1 MRVKIIFQLFILTII
16 ASILIAFY
24 YTFFKSDKEDLSL
37 SGTEKKIEKVTNK
50 DILNELVNLEYN
62 AVDEQGN
69 SYYINAERA
78 IVDQLDQTDN
88 IVKMEG
94 VVAIVNLKN
103 RVPIFIYSKN
113 AKYNK
118 INNNT
123 YFNNDIK
130 INYLDKT
137 ISAENLDLIFTD
149 KISTIYNN
157 VIFNSDNY
165 NLYTD
170 RAIINMISGDIKL
183 GFVNNSKKVTMVKK

>member
-1 MRVKIIFQLFILTII
+1 MRVKIIFQLFILIII

-24 YTFFKSDKEDLSL
+24 YTFFKSNNKDLNL
-37 SGTEKKIEKVTNK
+37 SGAEKKTEKVANK

-62 AVDEQGN
+62 AVDERGN

-78 IVDQLDQTDN
+78 IVDQLDQTGN

-123 YFNNDIK
+123 FFYNDIK

-183 GFVNNSKKVTMVKK
+183 GLANNSKKVTMVKK

>member
-1 MRVKIIFQLFILTII
+1 MRVKIIFQLFILIII

-24 YTFFKSDKEDLSL
+24 YTFFKSNNKDLNL
-37 SGTEKKIEKVTNK
+37 SGAEKKTEKVANN

-62 AVDEQGN
+62 AVDERGN

-123 YFNNDIK
+123 FFYNDI
-130 INYLDKT
+130 
-137 ISAENLDLIFTD
+137 
-149 KISTIYNN
+149 
-157 VIFNSDNY
+157 
-165 NLYTD
+165 
-170 RAIINMISGDIKL
+170 
-183 GFVNNSKKVTMVKK
+183 

>member
-1 MRVKIIFQLFILTII
+1 MRVKIIFQLFILIII

-24 YTFFKSDKEDLSL
+24 YTFFKSNNKDLNL
-37 SGTEKKIEKVTNK
+37 SGAEKKTEKVANK

-62 AVDEQGN
+62 AVDERGN

-123 YFNNDIK
+123 FFYNDIK

-183 GFVNNSKKVTMVKK
+183 GLANNSKKVTMVKK

>member
-1 MRVKIIFQLFILTII
+1 MFLCQIICHLH
-16 ASILIAFY
+16 
-24 YTFFKSDKEDLSL
+24 KDLNL
-37 SGTEKKIEKVTNK
+37 SGAEKKTEKVANK

-62 AVDEQGN
+62 AVDERGN

-123 YFNNDIK
+123 FFYNDIK

-157 VIFNSDNY
+157 VIFNSDKY

-183 GFVNNSKKVTMVKK
+183 GLANNSKKVTMVKK

>member
-1 MRVKIIFQLFILTII
+1 MRLKIIFQLFILIII

-183 GFVNNSKKVTMVKK
+183 GLVNNSKKVTMVKK

>member
-1 MRVKIIFQLFILTII
+1 MRLKIIFQLFILIII

-37 SGTEKKIEKVTNK
+37 SDTEKKIEKVTNK

-183 GFVNNSKKVTMVKK
+183 GLVNNSKKVTMVKK

>member
-1 MRVKIIFQLFILTII
+1 MRLKIIFQLFILIII

-123 YFNNDIK
+123 FFYNDIK

-183 GFVNNSKKVTMVKK
+183 GLANNSKKVTMVKK